1 MGPHRVGLCDQR
13 SKSNEECRKDWQSA
27 TVGAV
32 LTVNSGR
39 PERSEILP
47 RRLRCRSGAS
57 VVRRQPRTE
66 WRISMSKSAKKRAAK
81 LLRVSRS
88 AGKPAPKT
96 ARSKGPRHV
105 PAQSNSAATGGRSAD
120 NIVHNFK
127 AASES
132 GSKQARV
139 LALLRAPNGATIT
152 AIMQATG
159 WQRHSVRGFL
169 AGVVRKRL
177 KLNLITSWTAV
188 VSTGLPMP
196 KMTTPEK
203 QAHRGGEQPE
213 HHATRWDRSGGA
225 RPRST

>member
-47 RRLRCRSGAS
+47 RRLRCRCGAS
-57 VVRRQPRTE
+57 VVRRRPRTE
-66 WRISMSKSAKKRAAK
+66 WRISMSKSAKKRAAR

-96 ARSKGPRHV
+96 AQSKGPRHV
-105 PAQSNSAATGGRSAD
+105 SAQSNPTATEGRSAE
-120 NIVHNFK
+120 NIVRNFK

-177 KLNLITSWTAV
+177 KLNLTSHKV
-188 VSTGLPMP
+188 DGSRV
-196 KMTTPEK
+196 
-203 QAHRGGEQPE
+203 
-213 HHATRWDRSGGA
+213 
-225 RPRST
+225 